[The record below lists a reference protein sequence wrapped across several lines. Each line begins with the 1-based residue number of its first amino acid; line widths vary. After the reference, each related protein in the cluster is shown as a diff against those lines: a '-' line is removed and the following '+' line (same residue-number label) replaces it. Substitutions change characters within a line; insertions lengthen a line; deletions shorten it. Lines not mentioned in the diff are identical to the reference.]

1 MILPEDTKNIKEV
14 IEIIYEIPL
23 KKIDWALEP
32 EKFDKWIESQ
42 SKTLGFD
49 FSEFI

>member
-32 EKFDKWIESQ
+32 EKFDKWIKQQ
-42 SKTLGFD
+42 SITLAFD
-49 FSEFI
+49 FSQFV

>member
-1 MILPEDTKNIKEV
+1 MQLPENTKNIKEV
-14 IEIIYEIPL
+14 LKVIYDIPDKML
-23 KKIDWALEP
+23 VWALEP